1 MLFCVY
7 SDIDG
12 ALKMNIHYGGSI
24 SYEKEK
30 FSYSGGV
37 CVRDLFV
44 DPDLLT
50 WSVFEEFISDRGI
63 KSMVKEDIS
72 SARSIYKDKDAEIR
86 KLCKETE
93 AVGEVDLYIVYGQN
107 ADEEKSED
115 EKSDDENREEV
126 SDEEE
131 MNESEIREELEK
143 AASGHQSRMK
153 KIFWVKELKMFDSKI
168 CFHRLHRPSV
178 HNQSLLL
185 REAC

>member
-115 EKSDDENREEV
+115 EKSEDENREEI

-131 MNESEIREELEK
+131 MNENEIIEKQEK
-143 AASGHQSRMK
+143 AASGHQWEDEVVFGYLS
-153 KIFWVKELKMFDSKI
+153 SY
-168 CFHRLHRPSV
+168 
-178 HNQSLLL
+178 
-185 REAC
+185 

>member
-1 MLFCVY
+1 M

-12 ALKMNIHYGGSI
+12 ALKMNIRYGGSM

-30 FSYSGGV
+30 FSYNGGV
-37 CVRDLFV
+37 SVRDLFV

-63 KSMVKEDIS
+63 KSKVEQVWYKAVKEDIS
-72 SARSIYKDKDAEIR
+72 LARSIYKDKDAEIR

-115 EKSDDENREEV
+115 E
-126 SDEEE
+126 
-131 MNESEIREELEK
+131 EK
-143 AASGHQSRMK
+143 
-153 KIFWVKELKMFDSKI
+153 
-168 CFHRLHRPSV
+168 
-178 HNQSLLL
+178 
-185 REAC
+185 

>member
-1 MLFCVY
+1 
-7 SDIDG
+7 
-12 ALKMNIHYGGSI
+12 MNIRYGGSM
-24 SYEKEK
+24 SYGKEK

-63 KSMVKEDIS
+63 KSKIEQVWYKVVKENIS
-72 SARSIYKDKDAEIR
+72 SARSIYTDKDTEIR

-115 EKSDDENREEV
+115 EKSEDENREEV

-131 MNESEIREELEK
+131 MNENEIREKQEK
-143 AASGHQSRMK
+143 AASGHQWEDKVVFGYLS
-153 KIFWVKELKMFDSKI
+153 SY
-168 CFHRLHRPSV
+168 
-178 HNQSLLL
+178 
-185 REAC
+185 